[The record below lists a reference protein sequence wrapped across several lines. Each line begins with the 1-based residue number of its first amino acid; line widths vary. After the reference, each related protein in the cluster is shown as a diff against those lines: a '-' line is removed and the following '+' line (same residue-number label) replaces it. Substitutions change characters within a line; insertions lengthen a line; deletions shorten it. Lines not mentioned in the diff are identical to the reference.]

1 MQSQSDSQ
9 KFESSISQ
17 RKYKT
22 VLHHFV
28 VIVVPHLPRT
38 FFCKKKAERL
48 VPVLGQRIWDYG
60 ERSMDLYATSKFM
73 SWAEQLTI
81 PTAMYHSD
89 DVYDQRD
96 AKFYLEGMDKYAGNF
111 ITE

>member
-1 MQSQSDSQ
+1 
-9 KFESSISQ
+9 
-17 RKYKT
+17 
-22 VLHHFV
+22 
-28 VIVVPHLPRT
+28 
-38 FFCKKKAERL
+38 
-48 VPVLGQRIWDYG
+48 
-60 ERSMDLYATSKFM
+60 MDLYATSKFM